1 MWFMSQPVINVALLP
16 SELENNLSLMGMS
29 RVKVSKD
36 KIKQRSSNLSD
47 KELLV
52 KQSNFKTDA
61 STWRI

>member
-1 MWFMSQPVINVALLP
+1 MSQPVINVALLP

-47 KELLV
+47 KKLLV

-61 STWRI
+61 ST

>member
-1 MWFMSQPVINVALLP
+1 MSQPVINVALLP

-61 STWRI
+61 ST